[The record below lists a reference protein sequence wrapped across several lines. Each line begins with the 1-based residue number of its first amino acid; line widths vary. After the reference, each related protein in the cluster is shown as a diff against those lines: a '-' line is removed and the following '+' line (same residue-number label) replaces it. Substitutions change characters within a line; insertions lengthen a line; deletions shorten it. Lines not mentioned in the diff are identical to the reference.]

1 MLKFLIEKECKQILR
16 NSFLP
21 RLIFLMPCVVV
32 LVLPWAANLEVKQ
45 IKLAVVDYDR
55 SPASTLLS
63 GKLGATS
70 YFRLTD
76 FAASQQQALYALEQ
90 GSADLILEIPL
101 HFERKLKMGEESTV
115 MITANS
121 VNGTKAGLGSAYLTA
136 ILRDFSSGLGATA
149 ALSPGGTTAPP
160 RIGVLPRY
168 LFNPH
173 LDYKVFMIP
182 ALMTMLLIM
191 MCGFLPALNIVGE
204 KESGTIEQMNVTPV
218 HKYTFIFA
226 KLIPYWL
233 VGFIALTLTVL
244 LARWV
249 YGLIPEGSL
258 LTLYLFAALFI
269 LVMSGFGLVVSNYAT
284 TTQQAMFIMF
294 FFVIVMILTSGLF
307 TPVNSMPHWAQW
319 FSNLNPPRYFIEAMR
334 QIYLK
339 GSGLTHLSGHLTALA
354 GFSLFFATWAVW
366 SYRKTVL

>member
-1 MLKFLIEKECKQILR
+1 MLKFLIEKELKQILR

-45 IKLAVVDYDR
+45 IKLAVVDHDR
-55 SPASTLLS
+55 SSASMRLVS
-63 GKLGATS
+63 KLGATP
-70 YFRLTD
+70 YFQL
-76 FAASQQQALYALEQ
+76 AEIASSQQQALASIET
-90 GSADLILEIPL
+90 GDADLMLEIPL
-101 HFERKLKMGEESTV
+101 HFSRQLYNEEESAV

-121 VNGTKAGLGSAYLTA
+121 VNGTKAGLGSTYLSA
-136 ILRDFSSGLGATA
+136 ILRDFWAEWREPASSSPPGA
-149 ALSPGGTTAPP
+149 LPPP
-160 RIGVLPRY
+160 RIGVLSRY

-204 KESGTIEQMNVTPV
+204 KESGTIEQINVTPV

-233 VGFIALTLTVL
+233 VGFISLTLTVL
-244 LARWV
+244 LARLV

-258 LTLYLFAALFI
+258 ITLYIFAALFI
-269 LVMSGFGLVVSNYAT
+269 LVMSGFGLVVSNYAS

-307 TPVNSMPHWAQW
+307 TPVNSMPQWAQLL
-319 FSNLNPPRYFIEAMR
+319 SNLNPPRYFIEAMR

-339 GSGLTHLSGHLTALA
+339 GSGFTHLSVHLGALT
-354 GFSLFFATWAVW
+354 GFALFFATWAVV
-366 SYRKTVL
+366 SYRKQE

>member
-45 IKLAVVDYDR
+45 IRLAVTDYDR
-55 SPASTLLS
+55 SPASMRLI
-63 GKLGATS
+63 GKLGATP
-70 YFRLTD
+70 YFRLTEMPS
-76 FAASQQQALYALEQ
+76 SQQQALGAIEQ
-90 GSADLILEIPL
+90 GDADLTLEIPL
-101 HFERKLKMGEESTV
+101 HFDRSLEREGEASV

-121 VNGTKAGLGSAYLTA
+121 VNGTKAGLGSTYLTA
-136 ILRDFSSGLGATA
+136 ILRDYALEMGQSKAISVSEGL
-149 ALSPGGTTAPP
+149 APP
-160 RIGVLPRY
+160 RIGLLPRY
-168 LFNPH
+168 LFNPK

-249 YGLIPEGSL
+249 YGLTPEGSI

-307 TPVNSMPHWAQW
+307 TPVNSMPHWAQLL
-319 FSNLNPPRYFIEAMR
+319 SNLNPPRYFIEAMR

-339 GSGLTHLSGHLTALA
+339 GSSIEVLSGHLAALG
-354 GFSLFFATWAVW
+354 GFSLFFATWAIM
-366 SYRKTVL
+366 SYRKIS